1 MRLAEGD
8 EFAGYT
14 VVSRLGRGGMATVYL
29 AREPGIDRQV
39 ALKVMPEDLVD
50 DAHFGARFEQEARII
65 ASLDHPGIVPLYRF
79 GVHDGVPWMALRYVD
94 GGDLASRLAV
104 APAPGAVL
112 PILRAIAAALDH
124 AHRHG
129 VVHRDLKPQNVLVS
143 SEGAAYLADFGVA
156 KLLEGSTRLRTIT
169 GGFVGTPAYMA
180 PEQALGE
187 RVGPRTDVYAL
198 AVICFQWLTGQLP
211 YDADT
216 PAAVLLKHVESPLPA
231 QALAR
236 LSAPIAAVLR
246 RGLAKSPRKR
256 PATAGALVAELE
268 RALAAGPVLRN
279 SRASPLRALRRRDR
293 ATLDGAEHD
302 LAEARRSRQRRRRRL
317 AWMLAT
323 LLVTLGGYG
332 LWLAYAG
339 GHDAVPAQAA
349 TLAH

>member
-1 MRLAEGD
+1 MRLADGD

-14 VVSRLGRGGMATVYL
+14 IVSRLGRGGMATVYL
-29 AREPGIDRQV
+29 AREAGIDRLV

-94 GGDLASRLAV
+94 GGDLASRLSQPLPTEQAVRVLRAV
-104 APAPGAVL
+104 AT
-112 PILRAIAAALDH
+112 ALDY
-124 AHRHG
+124 AHRHA
-129 VVHRDLKPQNVLVS
+129 VVHRDLKPQNVLLTRD
-143 SEGAAYLADFGVA
+143 GAAYLADFGVA

-187 RVGPRTDVYAL
+187 TVSSRTDVYAL
-198 AVICFQWLTGQLP
+198 SVICFQWLTGQLP

-231 QALAR
+231 PALAR
-236 LSAPIAAVLR
+236 LSPAIADVLR
-246 RGLAKSPRKR
+246 RGLAKQPRKR
-256 PATAGALVAELE
+256 PATASALVDALE
-268 RALAAGPVLRN
+268 RALATGPAHRTLRP
-279 SRASPLRALRRRDR
+279 SPLRALRRSARK
-293 ATLDGAEHD
+293 TLDGTQHD
-302 LAEARRSRQRRRRRL
+302 LAAVIGARSRRRRITWAL
-317 AWMLAT
+317 AV

-332 LWLAYAG
+332 LWLA
-339 GHDAVPAQAA
+339 HDSADDPLTSAQARER
-349 TLAH
+349 

>member
-1 MRLAEGD
+1 MRLADGV

-29 AREPGIDRQV
+29 AREPGIERAV

-94 GGDLASRLAV
+94 GGDLGARLAV
-104 APAPGAVL
+104 ARSAAEVL
-112 PILRAIAAALDH
+112 PILRATAAALDH

-143 SEGAAYLADFGVA
+143 RDGAAYLADFGVA

-187 RVGPRTDVYAL
+187 AVGPRTDVYAL

-231 QALAR
+231 HALAR
-236 LSAPIAAVLR
+236 LSNPVAEVLR
-246 RGLAKSPRKR
+246 RGLAKAPRKR
-256 PATAGALVAELE
+256 PATAGAFVAELE
-268 RALAAGPVLRN
+268 RALAAEPV
-279 SRASPLRALRRRDR
+279 RRERGGARRLFRRPER
-293 ATLDGAEHD
+293 ATLRGAEQN
-302 LAEARRSRQRRRRRL
+302 LAALGRSRGRRRL
-317 AWMLAT
+317 AWL
-323 LLVTLGGYG
+323 LGGVLVALG
-332 LWLAYAG
+332 GAGFWLADPTAP
-339 GHDAVPAQAA
+339 AVVPARASA
-349 TLAH
+349 R